1 MNKAQYIRYAFSIF
15 VKNYSMPQNQS
26 YSLSDLMNELQMVI
40 RSSFDQSYWVVA
52 ELANVS
58 GSARGHMYMELVEK
72 SESQI
77 IAKARANL
85 WSSRRQQIVAAFE
98 DVTKETIKAGMKVLL
113 QLSVDFHPIYGLSF
127 QVLDIDPSYS
137 LGELERQ
144 KQETIKRITE
154 EGLLDFNKQYV
165 LSSVI
170 QNIAI
175 ISSETAAGYQ
185 DFMNQLDSNTNLYKF
200 NTKLYPAIMQGEQ
213 APSSIIKAIELI
225 DKSEI
230 LYDAVVV
237 IRGGGSNLD
246 LACFDD
252 YHLSAR
258 LAQSFYP
265 VFSGIGHERDQSVV
279 DMIAH
284 TRLKTP
290 TAVAEHI
297 IQYNFDFENR
307 IMGMFSDLIAF
318 SKDRLEEEKYQV
330 EKLSLQMTDQ
340 SSQLIL
346 KEKVVLRNLSF
357 QMNKNSI
364 SQIHQNVILLKQK
377 KTDISFFSH
386 QVFQRYEQ
394 GCKYIIQHLKTEIKE
409 FIYHQKNQI
418 PQFKSL
424 QSLSSLYIDKESN
437 KIDYLKYIIKISNPD
452 TILKK
457 GFSITRQ
464 NGKAISR
471 IDQIDEKEIL
481 ETTLYKGVIKSKIL
495 KDQNHG

>member
-1 MNKAQYIRYAFSIF
+1 MNKAQYIRCAFSIF
-15 VKNYSMPQNQS
+15 AKNIAMPQNQS

-58 GSARGHMYMELVEK
+58 GSVRGHMYMELVEK
-72 SESQI
+72 SEAQI

-85 WSSRRQQIVAAFE
+85 WSSKRQQIMAAFE
-98 DVTKETIKAGMKVLL
+98 DVTKETLKAGMKVLL
-113 QLSVDFHPIYGLSF
+113 QLGVDFHPIYGLSF

-144 KQETIKRITE
+144 KQESIKRLKE

-165 LSSVI
+165 LAPVI

-185 DFMNQLDSNTNLYKF
+185 DFMNQLESNTYQYQF

-213 APSSIIKAIELI
+213 APSSIIKAIEQI
-225 DKSEI
+225 DKSEL
-230 LYDAVVV
+230 LYDALVI

-279 DMIAH
+279 DMISH

-297 IQYNFDFENR
+297 IQYNFDFEKE
-307 IMGMFSDLIAF
+307 IISIFSDILTHT
-318 SKDRLEEEKYQV
+318 KNRLEEEKFLTG
-330 EKLSLQMTDQ
+330 KLSLQMTDQ
-340 SSQLIL
+340 STQLII
-346 KEKVVLRNLSF
+346 KEKGDLRNLSF
-357 QMNKNSI
+357 LMNKNSI
-364 SQIHQNVILLKQK
+364 SQIHKNALLLKQK
-377 KTDISFFSH
+377 KSDITFISH
-386 QVFQRYEQ
+386 QVFQQQEQ
-394 GCKYIIQHLKTEIKE
+394 EFKNIIQHLKNELKDL
-409 FIYHQKNQI
+409 IYHQKNQI
-418 PQFKSL
+418 PQVKSL
-424 QSLSSLYIDKESN
+424 QASSCLYIDKEAN
-437 KIDYLKYIIKISNPD
+437 KMDYIKHMIKISNPD
-452 TILKK
+452 LILKK
-457 GFSITRQ
+457 GFSISRQ
-464 NGKAISR
+464 NGQVISR
-471 IDQIDEKEIL
+471 LDQINEQEIL
-481 ETTLYKGVIKSKIL
+481 ETTLFDGVIKSNII
-495 KDQNHG
+495 KD